1 MRSPKEFTKIFK
13 DKQRGNIVRKSGV
26 RITKNI
32 SYIEPTI
39 ITSDV
44 VKDGKKEEVDCTKI
58 FFGEQYLTIDMKIS
72 DFLKE
77 LEPLN
82 EFI

>member
-1 MRSPKEFTKIFK
+1 MRLPKEFTKIFK
-13 DKQRGNIVRKSGV
+13 DKTNGDIVRKQGV

-32 SYIEPTI
+32 SYIEPSI
-39 ITSDV
+39 MTSDV
-44 VKDGKKEEVDCTKI
+44 EKNGKKEKVDCTKI
-58 FFGEQYLTIDMKIS
+58 FFGEQYLTIDMTIA

-77 LEPLN
+77 IEPLN